1 MKLRV
6 RLFAVAVLCCTAWSV
21 GLAETPAPVRT
32 PKEALGLLKVGN
44 DRFIRN
50 ASQPVS
56 LSPGTREELAKG
68 QHPWAMVLTCADSR
82 VPPEHIFNVGLGELF
97 VIRTAGQVMDK
108 SILGSLE
115 YGAEHLHIPLM
126 VVMGH
131 ESCGAVQAA
140 TTNNGESMGPNLDY
154 MLKAIKAGTSR
165 APAERTEL
173 KFAILAN
180 VEQVI
185 NDALGGS
192 TILRKL
198 VDMQKLQVVG
208 GYYELASGR
217 VMWSDPASS
226 GPAPKPAPAPAP
238 VRRPVAAKEPVA
250 PKEPAAAAGH

>member
-1 MKLRV
+1 MTLRV
-6 RLFAVAVLCCTAWSV
+6 RLFIVAILCCTGWSA
-21 GLAETPAPVRT
+21 GLAETRPMPT
-32 PKEALGLLKVGN
+32 PKEALGMLKVGN

-50 ASQPVS
+50 ASAPVS

-82 VPPEHIFNVGLGELF
+82 VPPEHVFNVGLGDLF

-140 TTNNGESMGPNLDY
+140 TTNKGESMGPNLDY
-154 MLKAIKAGTSR
+154 MLKAIKVGTSR
-165 APAERTEL
+165 TPAERTEL
-173 KFAILAN
+173 KYAILAN

-217 VMWSDPASS
+217 VMWSEPASA
-226 GPAPKPAPAPAP
+226 GPAQKAIPAPAPKAPAP
-238 VRRPVAAKEPVA
+238 VRGPVAAKEP
-250 PKEPAAAAGH
+250 AAAPAGH